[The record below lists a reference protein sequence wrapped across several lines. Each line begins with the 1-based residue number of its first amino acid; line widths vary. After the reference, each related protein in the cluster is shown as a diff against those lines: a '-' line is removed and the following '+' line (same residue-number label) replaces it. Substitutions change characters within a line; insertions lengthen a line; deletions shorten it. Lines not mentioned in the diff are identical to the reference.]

1 MPAAAPRLDVVAADP
16 VIGLEGCE
24 RKTVLPFYGARQ
36 ESAHAVLL
44 LVCRLHH
51 LFDASPLGLAQKC
64 EHSSCLVIRSPLGS

>member
-1 MPAAAPRLDVVAADP
+1 MSAAAPRLDVVAADP

-36 ESAHAVLL
+36 ESARAVL
-44 LVCRLHH
+44 LVCRLHR